1 MQSSSASVHGS
12 VHPADAVMESAVARV
27 AELLKRS
34 DDLDKVELITQRLQR
49 EKAAIDV
56 QLKAE
61 VKSHIDSTGGAVIKL
76 ADSKRIMGEI
86 KGELMKIDRLCS
98 ESQLSVRDFEKINRL
113 ANIHRNFVKTQE
125 FADNMKS
132 LHGRIQQV
140 NDMIEDDCG
149 DGHGGIEAQLD
160 SRVPNLLTIHYML
173 SEMRDFRDSA
183 MFHAERASEDTRRTT
198 IKHFA
203 PLDPLI
209 AKFDRVVE
217 DVGGNLLEFIRS
229 GNTSLVVRLAK
240 IIDLEERE
248 DLKATVLL
256 EVNGKA
262 KQNGGGGGG
271 GFRSPYM
278 NGNGNKSNSNSKNN
292 SNSMSVTLGNNVAP
306 RAPRGYPTLFLR
318 AMEKSIKDSFE
329 ACIESFPGDCI
340 TLLENLAWIYTDL
353 ELTRMELAA
362 LVPKR
367 WQIFDTVLKFYH
379 VETHN
384 LLDQVL
390 ATDPD
395 AQSILAILNYVKD
408 YYDTMKKGFAVP
420 KEQLQP
426 PLLDGKENDLYD
438 DYMKLIVNKL
448 NEWME
453 NLATT
458 ERQAFINRDNAPEM
472 DNDGRYAL
480 QGEVI
485 TFKMI
490 TQQIEVAADS
500 QQGRILAGVV
510 EECGNVL
517 KDRQASWEAI
527 MTKEVKKEIRV
538 AELLRD
544 KKKRKEAEKA
554 QANGQDI
561 DSDDE
566 LQNNAGLVDYMIALA
581 NDQIRGADYTEAL
594 SSKVAPVVSQKYS
607 AQISS
612 TLETVSDGYVAFAKL
627 CTNSLIEIIFSDLK
641 PAFDIL
647 FETSTIGASAW
658 YKGIPMS
665 QITDTLAEYYG
676 DVQSHMNPLLIEV
689 FLDDLLD
696 ETVLHY
702 LQSLRS
708 GKHHKVSLKL
718 PKASVQIKQDI
729 GKMYDF
735 FDEHHSSREHVQQVF
750 KVFEHLLWILESP
763 IEELGDKYTQ
773 LKAEFWDCPLSFFEA
788 VVNARK
794 DIDSKVAK
802 ELISVVRS
810 EALLGGGPDEELQ
823 PTIMGRY
830 GRS

>member
-1 MQSSSASVHGS
+1 
-12 VHPADAVMESAVARV
+12 MESAVARV

-56 QLKAE
+56 QLKAG
-61 VKSHIDSTGGAVIKL
+61 VKAQIDSTGGAVIKL
-76 ADSKRIMGEI
+76 ADSKRVMAEI
-86 KGELMKIDRLCS
+86 KAELMKIDRLCS

-113 ANIHRNFVKTQE
+113 ANIHRNFIKTQE
-125 FADNMKS
+125 FADNMKT

-140 NDMIEDDCG
+140 NDMIENDCG
-149 DGHGGIEAQLD
+149 DGKGNIEAQLD
-160 SRVPNLLTIHYML
+160 SRVPNLLSIHYML
-173 SEMRDFRDSA
+173 SEIRDFKDA
-183 MFHAERASEDTRRTT
+183 ALFHAERASEDTRRTT

-203 PLDPLI
+203 PLDPVI

-262 KQNGGGGGG
+262 KQQNGHGGQ
-271 GFRSPYM
+271 
-278 NGNGNKSNSNSKNN
+278 NGNSKNN
-292 SNSMSVTLGNNVAP
+292 MSVTLGNNVAP
-306 RAPRGYPTLFLR
+306 RSPRGYPTLFLR

-329 ACIESFPGDCI
+329 ACIESFPGDCQS
-340 TLLENLAWIYTDL
+340 LLENLAWIYTDI
-353 ELTRMELAA
+353 ELTRTELAA

-384 LLDQVL
+384 LLDVVL

-408 YYDTMKKGFAVP
+408 YYDTMKKGFSVT

-438 DYMKLIVNKL
+438 DYMKLIVSKL

-458 ERQAFINRDNAPEM
+458 EKQAFINRDNAPEM

-517 KDRQASWEAI
+517 KDRQSSWEAI

-538 AELLRD
+538 AALLRD

-594 SSKVAPVVSQKYS
+594 SSKVAPVVSAKYS
-607 AQISS
+607 TQITN
-612 TLETVSDGYVAFAKL
+612 TLEGVSDGYVAFAKL

-641 PAFDIL
+641 PAFDVL
-647 FETSTIGASAW
+647 FETSTLGTSSW

-689 FLDDLLD
+689 FLDDLLE

-702 LQSLRS
+702 LQSIRS

-718 PKASVQIKQDI
+718 PKASAQIKQDI

-735 FDEHHSSREHVQQVF
+735 FGAHHSSPEHVQQLF

-763 IEELGDKYTQ
+763 MEELGDKYTQ
-773 LKAEFWDCPLSFFEA
+773 LKVEFWDCPLSFFEA
-788 VVNARK
+788 VVYARK

-802 ELISVVRS
+802 DLISVVRS
-810 EALLGGGPDEELQ
+810 EALLGGGPEEQLQ
-823 PTIMGRY
+823 ATIMGRY
-830 GRS
+830 GRSS

>member
-12 VHPADAVMESAVARV
+12 VHPQDAVMESAVARV

-86 KGELMKIDRLCS
+86 KGELVKIDKLCS

-113 ANIHRNFVKTQE
+113 ANIHRNFIRTQE
-125 FADNMKS
+125 FADDMKS

-149 DGHGGIEAQLD
+149 DGQGGIEAQLD

-262 KQNGGGGGG
+262 KQNGHV
-271 GFRSPYM
+271 
-278 NGNGNKSNSNSKNN
+278 NGNKT
-292 SNSMSVTLGNNVAP
+292 MSVTLGNNVAP

-329 ACIESFPGDCI
+329 ACIESFPGDCQ

-408 YYDTMKKGFAVP
+408 YYDTMKKGFGVQ

-448 NEWME
+448 NEWMD

-517 KDRQASWEAI
+517 KERQASWEAI

-554 QANGQDI
+554 QANGAD

-607 AQISS
+607 TQITS

-702 LQSLRS
+702 LQALRS

-763 IEELGDKYTQ
+763 IEELGDKYTA

-802 ELISVVRS
+802 ELIAVVRS
-810 EALLGGGPDEELQ
+810 EALLGGGPEEEQQ

>member
-1 MQSSSASVHGS
+1 MSTSKPLNMQSSSASVHGS
-12 VHPADAVMESAVARV
+12 VHPQDAVMESAVARV

-61 VKSHIDSTGGAVIKL
+61 VKSQIDSTGGAVIKL
-76 ADSKRIMGEI
+76 ADSKRIMAEI
-86 KGELMKIDRLCS
+86 KGELKKIDRLCS
-98 ESQLSVRDFEKINRL
+98 ESQLAVRDFEKINRL
-113 ANIHRNFVKTQE
+113 ANIHRNFIKTQE

-149 DGHGGIEAQLD
+149 DGQGGIEAQLD
-160 SRVPNLLTIHYML
+160 SHVPNLLTIHYML

-262 KQNGGGGGG
+262 KTNGHV
-271 GFRSPYM
+271 
-278 NGNGNKSNSNSKNN
+278 NGNTSKN
-292 SNSMSVTLGNNVAP
+292 SMNITLGNNVAP

-329 ACIESFPGDCI
+329 ACIESFPGDCQ

-408 YYDTMKKGFAVP
+408 YYDTMKKGFSVS

-607 AQISS
+607 TQISS

-702 LQSLRS
+702 LQSLKS

-810 EALLGGGPDEELQ
+810 EALLGGGLEEEQ
-823 PTIMGRY
+823 QATIMGRY
-830 GRS
+830 GRG